1 MGNAREWSWAAKLIV
16 LAVAAATAV
25 SVIYLPQAMLTVLA
39 ARFGVAPAA
48 AGVIATSVQAGYAIG
63 IFLLVPLADR
73 VQPRRQVT
81 IQSVLLAAALAVT
94 AVLPEIVGVTLG
106 FLAVGLVANI
116 AQILIPAASRLAPK
130 GKEGAALA
138 TVAGALL
145 IGIFGGRIIASL
157 LVQTIGW
164 RWVVLSFAVLVLAVL
179 PFLRTALATELEL
192 HAAGGK
198 YRHLLASTLQ
208 LSRRSPELI
217 QSALMQFFVFATFNS
232 LWTVTVLHLTGPGF
246 GWSVLS
252 AGLFGAV
259 GLAAGIATP
268 FSGRFVDRFGPLPVG
283 LVFLLVLLLGV
294 LSVIIDPSSAVLFGA
309 SMFVITWANQT
320 ILSANQARTLA
331 ANPVQSA
338 QANTVFM
345 FAVFLG
351 GSAGAFTGTVA
362 FSAGGMP
369 LVGVQ
374 AGAFVLIALVIWF
387 ASATHQKR
395 TTPNPGKK
403 GITA

>member
-1 MGNAREWSWAAKLIV
+1 MGNAREWSWAARLTVFAI
-16 LAVAAATAV
+16 AAATAV

-39 ARFGVAPAA
+39 AGFGLAPAA

-164 RWVVLSFAVLVLAVL
+164 RWVVVSFAALVLAVL

-192 HAAGGK
+192 HAGGK

-232 LWTVTVLHLTGPGF
+232 LWTVSVLHLTGPDF

-294 LSVIIDPSSAVLFGA
+294 LSVIIDLSSAVLFGA

-320 ILSANQARTLA
+320 VLSANQTRTLA
-331 ANPVQSA
+331 ANPGQSA

-351 GSAGAFTGTVA
+351 GSTGALMGPIA

-374 AGAFVLIALVIWF
+374 AGVCVLIALVIWL
-387 ASATHQKR
+387 ASAMHQKR
-395 TTPNPGKK
+395 ITPNPGKERT
-403 GITA
+403 TA